1 MVRIFTTSF
10 SFNHET
16 YDAIVTLV
24 GRDAAVNITVKV
36 MDVALHDILPGGVLN
51 YESAGRLSE
60 LQNADNSLTQALMK
74 SIRVAVERHLVS

>member
-24 GRDAAVNITVKV
+24 ARESRVSITVKV
-36 MDVALHDILPGGVLN
+36 MDVALHDILPGGVVN
-51 YESAGRLSE
+51 YESSASLSE

-74 SIRVAVERHLVS
+74 SISVAVERHLVS